1 MNRYLIL
8 LVFSFSFLL
17 SCRPSY
23 VESQLLDIESYIMDR
38 PDSALTVLESMD
50 RSLLDK
56 EEYRAH
62 HALLHAMALDKNFV
76 NVDDDSLAQVAVG
89 YYSRKGPEKNYARS
103 LYYLGIA
110 YYYQKEYKKAIVELT
125 KAEELSRSA
134 DSLYLVLT
142 KISQADAYART
153 YNIIEEEKCL
163 REASSIAAVKSTTGM
178 LRFKTSSRS
187 VLIISAP
194 E

>member
-23 VESQLLDIESYIMDR
+23 VESQLLDIENYIMDR

-76 NVDDDSLAQVAVG
+76 NVDDDSLAQVAVLF
-89 YYSRKGPEKNYARS
+89 R
-103 LYYLGIA
+103 
-110 YYYQKEYKKAIVELT
+110 
-125 KAEELSRSA
+125 
-134 DSLYLVLT
+134 LVLT
-142 KISQADAYART
+142 FLPRSKRLLISWLQ
-153 YNIIEEEKCL
+153 
-163 REASSIAAVKSTTGM
+163 SPSAVILEPK
-178 LRFKTSSRS
+178 K
-187 VLIISAP
+187 
-194 E
+194 